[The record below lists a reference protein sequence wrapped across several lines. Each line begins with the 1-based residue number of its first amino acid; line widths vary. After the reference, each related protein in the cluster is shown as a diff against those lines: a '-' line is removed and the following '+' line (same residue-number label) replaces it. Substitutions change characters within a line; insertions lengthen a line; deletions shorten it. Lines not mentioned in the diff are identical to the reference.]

1 MAEWQEAAVARAPVE
16 RLIELAGVSKV
27 YDTGH
32 VAVRALADI
41 DLQLESGEYVAI
53 MGPSGSGK
61 STLMHI
67 LGCLDYPTSGSY
79 YLRGEEVSQYGGK
92 RLAAVR
98 CREVG
103 FVFQQF
109 NLLPRL
115 TAAQNVELPL
125 LYARV
130 PADRR
135 GEVVAD
141 TLAKVGLSERGHHR
155 PNELS
160 GGEVQRV
167 AIARALAND
176 PAIILADEPTGN
188 LDSKSGD
195 ELMQLLDGL
204 YEMGRTLVLVT
215 HDDDVARHAKRVIT
229 LRDGRL
235 G

>member
-1 MAEWQEAAVARAPVE
+1 MAQREEVAAGRPPLKRV
-16 RLIELAGVSKV
+16 IELVAVSKV

-32 VAVRALADI
+32 VAVRALDDV
-41 DLQLESGEYVAI
+41 DLELGVGEYVAI

-67 LGCLDYPTSGSY
+67 LGCLDAPTSGSY
-79 YLRGEEVSQYGGK
+79 FLQGEEVSQYEGR
-92 RLAAVR
+92 RLAEVR

-125 LYARV
+125 LYARA
-130 PADRR
+130 PAPRR
-135 GEVVAD
+135 REIVAD
-141 TLAKVGLSERGHHR
+141 MLAKVGLSDRGHHR

-160 GGEVQRV
+160 GGEIQRV

-188 LDSKSGD
+188 LDSKSEE

-204 YEMGRTLVLVT
+204 NDRGRTLVLVT
-215 HDDDVARHAKRVIT
+215 HDDGVARHAKRVIT
-229 LRDGRL
+229 LRDGRVV
-235 G
+235 

>member
-1 MAEWQEAAVARAPVE
+1 MAERQEAAVARAALE

-32 VAVRALADI
+32 VAVRALDDV
-41 DLQLESGEYVAI
+41 DLRLDAGEYVAI

-67 LGCLDYPTSGSY
+67 LGCLDTPTSGSY
-79 YLRGEEVSQYGGK
+79 LLRGREVSQYAGK
-92 RLAAVR
+92 KLAQVR
-98 CREVG
+98 NREVG

-115 TAAQNVELPL
+115 TAAENVELPL
-125 LYARV
+125 LYARA
-130 PADRR
+130 PAERR
-135 GEVVAD
+135 REIVAD
-141 TLAKVGLSERGHHR
+141 TLAKVGLSDRGHHK

-188 LDSKSGD
+188 LDSKSEED
-195 ELMQLLDGL
+195 LMQLLDSL
-204 YEMGRTLVLVT
+204 NEMGRTLVVVT
-215 HDDDVARHAKRVIT
+215 HEDSVARHAKRVIT

-235 G
+235 A